1 MIDLEK
7 KKKFLCG
14 RSVLY
19 VEQPGTGGNACMA
32 QAADMTV
39 LQINFKTVNVY
50 SGQAKPL

>member
-1 MIDLEK
+1 
-7 KKKFLCG
+7 
-14 RSVLY
+14 
-19 VEQPGTGGNACMA
+19 MA